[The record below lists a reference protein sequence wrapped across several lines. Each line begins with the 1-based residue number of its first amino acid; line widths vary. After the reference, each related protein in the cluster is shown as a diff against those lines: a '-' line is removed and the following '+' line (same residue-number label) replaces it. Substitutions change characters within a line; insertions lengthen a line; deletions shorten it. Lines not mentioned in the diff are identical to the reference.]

1 MKFSITG
8 TRNKLAVEN
17 NLPFIAS
24 MLEKHI
30 MEIKPIEMYFGGALG
45 IDMAALLICKEIK
58 KHHNLQTQL
67 ITVLPNTLGVLTDN
81 HVYELLGNSDVI
93 IPLNRE
99 IKKEDQ
105 WDAYHKRND
114 YLIDKADLLIGFPL
128 DGEDRSGT
136 MSTIRKAKEL
146 EKYVAVYSI
155 KESKDD

>member
-1 MKFSITG
+1 M
-8 TRNKLAVEN
+8 
-17 NLPFIAS
+17 
-24 MLEKHI
+24 
-30 MEIKPIEMYFGGALG
+30 
-45 IDMAALLICKEIK
+45 
-58 KHHNLQTQL
+58 
-67 ITVLPNTLGVLTDN
+67 LTDN